1 MVRMVGGSPCERPR
15 RRARVFGVDGSLG
28 ALVLVRHG
36 ESVGN
41 ALEIFTGVLDLDLT
55 PAGEEACRVAGDRL
69 AGAGFAPDLVVT
81 SELARGRR
89 TAALVRAA
97 LGSTAPVVRTWRLNE
112 RNYGAL
118 SGHLKAEV
126 LAEHGRELFLH
137 WRRSYAG
144 RPPALDEATL
154 ALWRRLPPF
163 DRLPTEALTPTE
175 SLADVVTRLRPW
187 LPELR
192 AHLAGGRNVLVV
204 AHGNSLRALCAL
216 LDDLGPAEL
225 AALNLPNARP
235 LRYDLVDDGDRLR
248 PLVRGGTYLDPE
260 AARAEALLIAAQ
272 GGT

>member
-1 MVRMVGGSPCERPR
+1 M
-15 RRARVFGVDGSLG
+15 DGSLG

-41 ALEIFTGVLDLDLT
+41 VRELFTGVLDLDLT
-55 PAGEEACRVAGDRL
+55 PAGEDACRLAGRRL
-69 AGAGFAPDLVVT
+69 AGAGFTPDLIVT

-89 TAALVRAA
+89 TAALIRDSLRSA
-97 LGSTAPVVRTWRLNE
+97 APVVRTWRLNE

-118 SGHLKAEV
+118 SGRLKAAV
-126 LAEHGRELFLH
+126 LAEHGRELFVH

-144 RPPALDEATL
+144 RPPALDDGTL

-163 DRLPTEALTPTE
+163 DRLPAEALTATE
-175 SLADVVTRLRPW
+175 SLADVVARLRPW
-187 LPELR
+187 LPELGE
-192 AHLAGGRNVLVV
+192 HLAGGRNVLVV

-216 LDDLGPAEL
+216 LDGLTPEEL

-235 LRYDLVDDGDRLR
+235 LRYDLVADGDRLR

-260 AARAEALLIAAQ
+260 AAHAEALVIAAQ

>member
-1 MVRMVGGSPCERPR
+1 M
-15 RRARVFGVDGSLG
+15 DGSLG

-41 ALEIFTGVLDLDLT
+41 ARELFTGVLDLDLT
-55 PAGEEACRVAGDRL
+55 PAGEAACRIAGDRL
-69 AGAGFAPDLVVT
+69 AGAGFVPDLIIT

-89 TAALVRAA
+89 TAELVREA

-118 SGHLKAEV
+118 SGLLKAEV
-126 LAEHGRELFLH
+126 LAEHGRERFLH
-137 WRRSYAG
+137 WRRSYEG
-144 RPPALDEATL
+144 RPPELDERTL
-154 ALWRRLPPF
+154 DLWRRLPPF
-163 DRLPTEALTPTE
+163 DRLPAEALRPTE
-175 SLADVVTRLRPW
+175 SLADVVARLRPW

-192 AHLAGGRNVLVV
+192 AHLAGGDVLVV
-204 AHGNSLRALCAL
+204 AHGNSLRALCVL
-216 LDDLGPAEL
+216 LDDLSPEEL

-235 LRYDLVDDGDRLR
+235 LRYDLLSDGDRLR

-260 AARAEALLIAAQ
+260 AAHAEALLIAAQ

>member
-1 MVRMVGGSPCERPR
+1 
-15 RRARVFGVDGSLG
+15 VDGSLG

-41 ALEIFTGVLDLDLT
+41 ARELFTGVLDLDLT
-55 PAGEEACRVAGDRL
+55 PVGEEACRVAGARL
-69 AGAGFAPDLVVT
+69 AGAGFVPDVIVT

-89 TAALVRAA
+89 TAELVRAA

-118 SGHLKAEV
+118 SGLLKAEV

-137 WRRSYAG
+137 WRRSYKG
-144 RPPALDEATL
+144 RPPELDEGTL
-154 ALWRRLPPF
+154 DLWRRLPPF
-163 DRLPTEALTPTE
+163 DRLPAEALTATE
-175 SLADVVTRLRPW
+175 SLADVVSRLRPW
-187 LPELR
+187 LTELHG
-192 AHLAGGRNVLVV
+192 HLSGGRDVLVV

-216 LDDLGPAEL
+216 LDDLSPEEL
-225 AALNLPNARP
+225 AALNVPNARP
-235 LRYDLVDDGDRLR
+235 LRYDLVADGDRLR

-260 AARAEALLIAAQ
+260 VARAEARLIAAQ